1 MNNHQLEL
9 AGEMARQGYLWHAHS
24 PSELIAI
31 LSSNWGNSTL
41 KPYPYGRAASN
52 EAFDSFMDS
61 IAPQCGHPDSLV
73 TAEAPSHRS
82 TARLT

>member
-31 LSSNWGNSTL
+31 LTTNWGKSVL
-41 KPYPYGRAASN
+41 KPYPYGRTPSN

-61 IAPQCGHPDSLV
+61 IAPQCGPPASHV
-73 TAEAPSHRS
+73 TAPSHYS

>member
-1 MNNHQLEL
+1 MSGRPLIVVSNSTLMNNHQLEL

-31 LSSNWGNSTL
+31 LTTNWGKSVL
-41 KPYPYGRAASN
+41 KPYPYGRTPSN

-61 IAPQCGHPDSLV
+61 IAPQCGPLPR
-73 TAEAPSHRS
+73 T
-82 TARLT
+82 